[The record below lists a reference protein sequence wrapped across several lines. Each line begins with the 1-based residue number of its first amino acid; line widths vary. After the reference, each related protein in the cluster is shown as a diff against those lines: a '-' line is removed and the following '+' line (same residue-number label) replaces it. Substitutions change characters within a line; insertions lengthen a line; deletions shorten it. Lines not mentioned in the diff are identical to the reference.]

1 MGIRID
7 VLKGP
12 DAGWAFVVH
21 AREARIG
28 RGGGNHIRLNDQAW
42 QEGFLELIGKDGGW
56 LLVNRMPHGIFHR
69 NEVLEPGKSR
79 TWYEGEIVQPT
90 GETLLSL
97 KVDDKSKPNGQ
108 PVTALP
114 PAKGKKIV
122 PAWKL
127 ALLGGLLL
135 LLAWFWVN
143 QPGAE
148 TGQAFGP
155 VRLPEAILAK
165 EGHNK
170 LKDPV
175 QRLKYL
181 LAETEL
187 LLAGNR
193 LPESMSSIR
202 TTQDQVER
210 MILEDS
216 RWLPEKEMIEFR
228 EGLQEVKERLGGQM
242 TRLARLAASPN

>member
-42 QEGFLELIGKDGGW
+42 QEGYLELIGKDGGW

-108 PVTALP
+108 PVIALP
-114 PAKGKKIV
+114 PANRKSGV
-122 PAWKL
+122 PAWKF

-135 LLAWFWVN
+135 VVAWIVVTKRE
-143 QPGAE
+143 QD
-148 TGQAFGP
+148 TSQAFSP
-155 VRLPEAILAK
+155 IRLPETILSK
-165 EGHNK
+165 EGYSK
-170 LKDPV
+170 LQIQV

-193 LPESMSSIR
+193 LRESMNSIR

-216 RWLPEKEMIEFR
+216 RWLPKTEMVEFR

-242 TRLARLAASPN
+242 TRLARLAGSPN